1 MKCGYRR
8 LWVTFKGCCFIVLAI
23 SVATSGRRAQGAS
36 EIAQK
41 PQKNPKLSTQLV
53 LLSRSV
59 KQETER
65 PAVAGAVSAPA
76 GFSKEAL
83 PKVLRDAIRAGQMQV
98 TKTAE
103 VLTYIEVSE
112 TNPQN
117 LSELRNLGVT
127 IQIIGNSKP
136 DKTKGEVLTKVP
148 IVQGLLPVSMINQ
161 VSELSF
167 VRYIRLPDYG
177 FKSTG
182 SVDSQGDHILQAA
195 QARAQFGVDGTGIR
209 VGVISDGIGGIFA
222 AGCTSCGP
230 TSAFPSPIASRDLPG
245 ATGTRNSSG
254 VLISSAGSISAKS
267 FRADGDLEACLGACD
282 TASLVGAEGTA
293 MLEIVHDLAPGA
305 KLFFANF
312 DTSMSFSQAV
322 DFLAA
327 NTDIAVDDIGF
338 FTPPFDGTS
347 DVSTSTANSLNT
359 DSNPIRSYFTAVANV
374 AQDHYG
380 GMYLDSG
387 KNGKSITG
395 QAGGL
400 HVFQAMSGVTVDNEN
415 VGSSVTDPATIPP
428 LGEIIVLLTWND
440 PANTSSNDYDLFLV
454 PLSCSG
460 FARGTGLPVPPCSI
474 SGPPLASSTN
484 PQTGTQPPVEELIF
498 ENPSASFPIA
508 VGIVIQ
514 NANNAAAVRTFDLF
528 VLGSLADG
536 AIPDHNFVTVS
547 GSVPAESDAG
557 GSPVSVIS
565 VGAIDQTQCSDSGNC
580 NGSVEPYSSQGPTEA
595 TPQADSR
602 MKPDVTATDDVS
614 VTGAGGFGLNGSN
627 TTATGGCTI
636 GESPCFFAGTSAAAP
651 HAAAVAALVLQT
663 MSSSTAGQSPATV
676 RTNLRN
682 FLTSTSVPLPG
693 VSQAIPNNIEGF
705 GLLDGLAA
713 VTAAKGLP
721 SGSFSL
727 TSNPASISIA
737 AAGQAGTST
746 ITLTGTDGFTGTV
759 SFSCSVSPVPV
770 NDPPTCFV
778 SPSSAVLDAT
788 TTSASVAVRISTTAG
803 LNSAVLP
810 HDRSNGFSYAAF
822 SAAFPIISIFLVR
835 IKRRPSDRVSSLALL
850 ALVGL
855 AISLSCCA
863 GNGGSNQIDFGTPPG
878 SYTASIVGSSGAAVQ
893 TTSVSFILQ

>member
-1 MKCGYRR
+1 MMVCYRR
-8 LWVTFKGCCFIVLAI
+8 LWFSIGVFRLILLAI
-23 SVATSGRRAQGAS
+23 SVVTSGRRVLGAS
-36 EIAQK
+36 EITQK
-41 PQKNPKLSTQLV
+41 PQKNPKLSSQLV

-83 PKVLRDAIRAGQMQV
+83 PKPLRDAIRAGQMQV
-98 TKTAE
+98 TSSAE
-103 VLTYIEVSE
+103 VLAYIEISE

-136 DKTKGEVLTKVP
+136 DKPKGEVLTKVP
-148 IVQGLLPVSMINQ
+148 TVQGLLPITMINQ
-161 VSELSF
+161 VSALSF

-182 SVDSQGDHILQAA
+182 SVNSQGDHILQAA
-195 QARAQFGVDGTGIR
+195 QARAQFGVDGTGVR
-209 VGVISDGIGGIFA
+209 VGVISGGIGGVFA
-222 AGCTSCGP
+222 TGCTNCGP
-230 TSAFPSPIASRDLPG
+230 ATAIPSPIATGDLPK

-254 VLISSAGSISAKS
+254 VLVSVGGGITAQS
-267 FRADGDLEACLGACD
+267 FRADGDLEDAVEPDGPEG
-282 TASLVGAEGTA
+282 VNAEGTA

-327 NTDIAVDDIGF
+327 NTDVVVDDVGF

-347 DVSTSTANSLNT
+347 DVSTSTATALNT
-359 DSNPIRSYFTAVANV
+359 DSNQIRGYFTAVANV

-400 HVFQAMSGVTVDNEN
+400 HSFQAISGVTVDNEN
-415 VGSSVTDPATIPP
+415 LGPSVTDPATIPP
-428 LGEIIVLLTWND
+428 LGEIVVLLTWND
-440 PANTSSNDYDLFLV
+440 PANASSNDYDLFLV

-460 FARGTGLPVPPCSI
+460 FANSTGLPIPPCSI

-498 ENPSASFPIA
+498 ENPSASSPVA

-514 NANNAAAVRTFDLF
+514 NASNAAGRTFDLF
-528 VLGSLADG
+528 VLGSLADA

-547 GSVPAESDAG
+547 GSIPAESDAG
-557 GSPVSVIS
+557 GSPVSVVS
-565 VGAIDQTQCSDSGNC
+565 VGAIDQTQCSASGNC
-580 NGSVEPYSSQGPTEA
+580 SGSVERYSSQGPTEA

-651 HAAAVAALVLQT
+651 HAAAVAALVLQA
-663 MSSSTAGQSPATV
+663 MSSSTAGQSPTTV

-705 GLLDGLAA
+705 GLLDALAA
-713 VTAAKGLP
+713 VPAAQGLL

-727 TSNPASISIA
+727 SPNPVTVAIA
-737 AAGQAGTST
+737 APGQSASST
-746 ITLTGTDGFTGTV
+746 ITVTGTNDFTGAI
-759 SFSCSVSPVPV
+759 SFNCSVSPVPV

-778 SPSSAVLDAT
+778 SPASAALSPT
-788 TTSASVAVRISTTAG
+788 TTSASVALRISTTAG

-810 HDRSNGFSYAAF
+810 RY
-822 SAAFPIISIFLVR
+822 L
-835 IKRRPSDRVSSLALL
+835 SDRLSYLACFAALALIGVVLTGIKWRPTDWASSLALM

-863 GNGGSNQIDFGTPPG
+863 GSGGSNQINLGTPAG
-878 SYTASIVGSSGAAVQ
+878 SYTVTVVGSSGAASQ
-893 TTSVSFILQ
+893 STSVSFTLQ

>member
-1 MKCGYRR
+1 MKVRYRR
-8 LWVTFKGCCFIVLAI
+8 LWFSIGVFCLFLLAI
-23 SVATSGRRAQGAS
+23 SVVTSGRRVLGAS
-36 EIAQK
+36 EITQK
-41 PQKNPKLSTQLV
+41 PQKNPKLSSQLV

-65 PAVAGAVSAPA
+65 PAVAGAVSAPV
-76 GFSKEAL
+76 GFSKGAL
-83 PKVLRDAIRAGQMQV
+83 PKPLRDAIRAGQLQI
-98 TKTAE
+98 TNSAE
-103 VLTYIEVSE
+103 VLAYIEISE

-117 LSELRNLGVT
+117 LSELRNLGVI

-148 IVQGLLPVSMINQ
+148 TVQGLLPITMINQ
-161 VSELSF
+161 VSALSF

-177 FKSTG
+177 FHSTG
-182 SVDSQGDHILQAA
+182 SVNSQGDHILQAA
-195 QARAQFGVDGTGIR
+195 QARAQFGVDGTGVR
-209 VGVISDGIGGIFA
+209 VGVISGGIGGVFA
-222 AGCTSCGP
+222 TGCTNCGP
-230 TSAFPSPIASRDLPG
+230 ATAIPSPIATGDLPK

-254 VLISSAGSISAKS
+254 VLVSVGGGITAQS
-267 FRADGDLEACLGACD
+267 FRADGDLEDAAQPDGPEG
-282 TASLVGAEGTA
+282 VNAEGTA

-327 NTDIAVDDIGF
+327 NTDVAVDDVGF

-347 DVSTSTANSLNT
+347 DVSTSTATALNT
-359 DSNPIRSYFTAVANV
+359 DSNPIRGYFTAVANV

-395 QAGGL
+395 QAGDL
-400 HVFQAMSGVTVDNEN
+400 HSFQAISGVTVDNEN
-415 VGSSVTDPATIPP
+415 LGPSVTDPATIPP
-428 LGEIIVLLTWND
+428 LGEIVVLLTWND
-440 PANTSSNDYDLFLV
+440 PANASSNDYDLFLV

-460 FARGTGLPVPPCSI
+460 FTSSTGLPVPPCSI

-484 PQTGTQPPVEELIF
+484 PQTGTQLPVEELIF
-498 ENPSASFPIA
+498 ENPSASSPVA

-514 NANNAAAVRTFDLF
+514 NASNAAAGRTFDLF
-528 VLGSLADG
+528 VLGSLADA
-536 AIPDHNFVTVS
+536 AIPNHNFVTVS

-557 GSPVSVIS
+557 GSPVSVVS
-565 VGAIDQTQCSDSGNC
+565 VGAIDQTQCSASGNC
-580 NGSVEPYSSQGPTEA
+580 SGSVEPYSSQGPTEA

-602 MKPDVTATDDVS
+602 IKPDVTATDDVS

-651 HAAAVAALVLQT
+651 HAAAIAALVLQA

-676 RTNLRN
+676 RANLRN
-682 FLTSTSVPLPG
+682 FLTSTAVPLPG
-693 VSQAIPNNIEGF
+693 VSQATPNNIEGF
-705 GLLDGLAA
+705 GLLDALAA
-713 VTAAKGLP
+713 VTAAQGLP

-727 TSNPASISIA
+727 SSNPASVSIA
-737 AAGQAGTST
+737 APGQAGTST

-759 SFSCSVSPVPV
+759 TFSCSVSPVPV

-778 SPSSAVLDAT
+778 SPSSAALDAT
-788 TTSASVAVRISTTAG
+788 TTSASVALRISTTAG

-810 HDRSNGFSYAAF
+810 HDRTNGFSYLAF
-822 SAAFPIISIFLVR
+822 SAAFPIIGILLVR
-835 IKRRPSDRVSSLALL
+835 IKRRDLASSLALL

-863 GNGGSNQIDFGTPPG
+863 GSGGSNQINLGTPAG
-878 SYTASIVGSSGAAVQ
+878 SYTATIVGSSGAAVQ
-893 TTSVSFILQ
+893 TTSVSFSLQ

>member
-1 MKCGYRR
+1 MKVRYRR
-8 LWVTFKGCCFIVLAI
+8 LWFSIGVFCLILLAI
-23 SVATSGRRAQGAS
+23 SVATSSRRVLGAS

-53 LLSRSV
+53 LLSQSV

-76 GFSKEAL
+76 DFSKEAL
-83 PKVLRDAIRAGQMQV
+83 PKPLRDAIRAGQMQV
-98 TKTAE
+98 TNSAE
-103 VLTYIEVSE
+103 VLAYIEISQ

-117 LSELRNLGVT
+117 LSELRSLGVT

-148 IVQGLLPVSMINQ
+148 TVQGLLPITMINQ
-161 VSELSF
+161 VSALSF

-182 SVDSQGDHILQAA
+182 SVNSQGDHILQAA
-195 QARAQFGVDGTGIR
+195 QARAQFGVDGTGVR
-209 VGVISDGIGGIFA
+209 VGVISGGIGGVFA
-222 AGCTSCGP
+222 TGCTNCGP
-230 TSAFPSPIASRDLPG
+230 ATAIPSPIATDDLPK

-254 VLISSAGSISAKS
+254 VLVSVGGGITAQS
-267 FRADGDLEACLGACD
+267 FRADGDLEDAAEPDG
-282 TASLVGAEGTA
+282 SGGVNAEGTA

-305 KLFFANF
+305 QLFFANF
-312 DTSMSFSQAV
+312 DTGMSFSQAV

-327 NTDIAVDDIGF
+327 NTDVAVDDVGF

-347 DVSTSTANSLNT
+347 DVSTSTATALNT
-359 DSNPIRSYFTAVANV
+359 DSNLIRGYFTAVANI

-387 KNGKSITG
+387 KSGKSITG

-400 HVFQAMSGVTVDNEN
+400 HSFQAMSGATVDNEN
-415 VGSSVTDPATIPP
+415 LGASVTDPATIPP
-428 LGEIIVLLTWND
+428 LGEIVVLLTWND
-440 PANTSSNDYDLFLV
+440 PANASSNDYDLFLV

-460 FARGTGLPVPPCSI
+460 FASSTGLPMPPCSI

-498 ENPSASFPIA
+498 ENPSASSPIA

-514 NANNAAAVRTFDLF
+514 NAGNAAAGRTFDLF
-528 VLGSLADG
+528 VLGSLSDG

-565 VGAIDQTQCSDSGNC
+565 VGAIDQTQCSASGNC
-580 NGSVEPYSSQGPTEA
+580 SGSVEPYSSQGPTEA

-602 MKPDVTATDDVS
+602 IKPDVTATDDVS
-614 VTGAGGFGLNGSN
+614 ITGAGGFGLNGSN

-651 HAAAVAALVLQT
+651 HAAAVAALVLQA
-663 MSSSTAGQSPATV
+663 MSSSTPGQSPATV
-676 RTNLRN
+676 RANLRN
-682 FLTSTSVPLPG
+682 FLTSTAVPLPG

-727 TSNPASISIA
+727 SSNPESISIA
-737 AAGQAGTST
+737 APGQAGTST
-746 ITLTGTDGFTGTV
+746 ITLAGMDGFTGTV

-778 SPSSAVLDAT
+778 NPSSATLSST
-788 TTSASVAVRISTTAG
+788 TTSASVALRISTMAD
-803 LNSAVLP
+803 LNSAALP
-810 HDRSNGFSYAAF
+810 HDRSNRFSYVAFYAAF
-822 SAAFPIISIFLVR
+822 PMIAIFLVR
-835 IKRRPSDRVSSLALL
+835 IKRRPSDLASSLSLL

-863 GNGGSNQIDFGTPPG
+863 GGGGSNQINFGTPAG
-878 SYTASIVGSSGAAVQ
+878 SYNVTIVGSSGAAIQ
-893 TTSVSFILQ
+893 TTSVSFTLQ